1 MRLPRPPLP
10 LTSITT
16 LLLLLVPALLLLR
29 MPRPT
34 ADGLERLMAA
44 ASLIQSF
51 PATPENPLPELWK
64 QRLGTENAERLWRS
78 QRRLWWQFW
87 GPHAEAAASMALPA
101 SSFGSSGTAV
111 RLPPHSLR
119 VGDLVVIA
127 PDALARQLMEER
139 LRPVQRPGRGLERRC
154 LDRLEQQQAVYWN
167 PTAVAEILGPLAP
180 LLQRFQEGCLTLE
193 LEPGA
198 VSWAGEAA
206 SVEGLG
212 EVAGALGKAA
222 PPPAQLPPLPAE
234 LLLELEGRSLDQLL
248 EGLLS
253 RDMIRQPL
261 AARYGIDTGRLEQL
275 RRTPFRLRLLPQ
287 EQGPFRASLE
297 LQLPVGDQASAW
309 QTMFTS
315 VAEALRQEGFTT
327 QEQPVQHRPSADPP
341 TESQGAEKG
350 ATANAPMTWRRPDGA
365 VVGGWRWIGAGGPSA
380 ELLLFLGPAPVA
392 PLPLG
397 WDRRAPE
404 PGLRLRVRSDA
415 LERLGLLPEGIP
427 PLVRRSSQLWLET
440 EPAGSSPD
448 AGISRLRGRLRLER

>member
-34 ADGLERLMAA
+34 AEGLERLMGA

-64 QRLGTENAERLWRS
+64 QRLGPANAERLWRA

-101 SSFGSSGTAV
+101 SSFGSSGV
-111 RLPPHSLR
+111 SIPLPPHSVR
-119 VGDLVVIA
+119 VGDLVLIA

-139 LRPVQRPGRGLERRC
+139 LRPVQRPGRGLERWC

-167 PTAVAEILGPLAP
+167 PTAVAEMLGPLAP
-180 LLQRFQEGCLTLE
+180 LLQRFQEGCLALE
-193 LEPGA
+193 LEPAA
-198 VSWAGEAA
+198 VSWVGEAA
-206 SVEGLG
+206 SVQGLG
-212 EVAGALGKAA
+212 QASGAPAGAAA
-222 PPPAQLPPLPAE
+222 PPTELPPLPDD

-261 AARYGIDTGRLEQL
+261 ASRYGVDPGRLELL

-297 LQLPVGDQASAW
+297 LQLPVGEQAAAW
-309 QTMFTS
+309 QSMFTS
-315 VAEALRQEGFTT
+315 VAEALRREGLTT
-327 QEQPVQHRPSADPP
+327 EDPRAQNPAAAEPPAGAKRQSAD
-341 TESQGAEKG
+341 T
-350 ATANAPMTWRRPDGA
+350 PMIWRRPDGA

-404 PGLRLRVRSDA
+404 PGLRLRVRSEA

-440 EPAGSSPD
+440 EPLGDSAD